1 MIKIVVTIFSVGQ
14 VINLSFKAQVK
25 SELEFELNIIRNLLF
40 PLNAVKKKKN
50 SLCLHSQ
57 PDLKSAMSPAVLQFL
72 IIQ

>member
-40 PLNAVKKKKN
+40 PLNAVKKTN